1 MSPRRRGR
9 FGGQGTIPLADDPM
23 ATDLAAPPLRRPDLG
38 RQARIRD
45 YFERCWPDYRW
56 IWGSHRHG
64 GMHVGLRGGGRGH
77 DESVLHT
84 NRVLADAADVEEGDV
99 VLDAGCGVGGSAL
112 WLARHRR
119 ARVHGVTLVPSQAA
133 FARKAVSAARLSHL
147 VSFEVADYL
156 ETGWPDESFD
166 VAWGLESV
174 CYAPDKAAFLAEAF
188 RLLRPGGRLV
198 VADGFLTRPTRDA
211 AETRLVQ
218 AWCEGWAVP
227 YVATIGDFLADAEA
241 AGFEGVRAVDMT
253 DATLASSRRM
263 YAVGVIAYGPA
274 RLLELCGLGHPVRT
288 GSVRAAVLQRRVRRI
303 GLGMYALVTAVKPG
317 VRISA
322 PGGAG

>member
-1 MSPRRRGR
+1 
-9 FGGQGTIPLADDPM
+9 M
-23 ATDLAAPPLRRPDLG
+23 ATDLASPPLRRPDLA

-84 NRVLADAADVEEGDV
+84 NRVLADAADVKEGDV

-112 WLARHRR
+112 WLARHRG
-119 ARVHGVTLVPSQAA
+119 AKVLGVTLVPSQAA
-133 FARKAVSAARLSHL
+133 FARRAAGAARLTHL

-156 ETGWPDESFD
+156 ATGWPDESFD
-166 VAWGLESV
+166 IVWGLESV
-174 CYAPDKAAFLAEAF
+174 CYAPDKAAFLREAL

-198 VADGFLTRPTRDA
+198 VADGFLTRPPHDP

-218 AWCEGWAVP
+218 AWCDGWAVP
-227 YVATIGDFLADAEA
+227 DVATIGDFLADAEA
-241 AGFEGVRAVDMT
+241 AGFDDVRAVDLT
-253 DATLASSRRM
+253 HGTLASSRRM
-263 YAVGVIAYGPA
+263 YAVGVVTYGPA

-288 GSVRAAVLQRRVRRI
+288 GSVRSAVLQRCVRRI

-317 VRISA
+317 GPIPA
-322 PGGAG
+322 PAAAG